1 MTPTTQGYAL
11 SQGDGKAIWFL
22 GALATI
28 KASSEQTHSA
38 FALQEHEY
46 APGWNHHCTSI
57 SSRMRPSMCW
67 KGLSPS
73 GAGSRPGA
81 FRQAPSP
88 CCHEVLLMGSRWKG
102 ADRSKCSS
110 SRSRGDQPALSTL
123 WRRWVSLP
131 RP

>member
-28 KASSEQTHSA
+28 KASKRTVPLLSKSTSMHR
-38 FALQEHEY
+38 
-46 APGWNHHCTSI
+46 GWNHHCTSI